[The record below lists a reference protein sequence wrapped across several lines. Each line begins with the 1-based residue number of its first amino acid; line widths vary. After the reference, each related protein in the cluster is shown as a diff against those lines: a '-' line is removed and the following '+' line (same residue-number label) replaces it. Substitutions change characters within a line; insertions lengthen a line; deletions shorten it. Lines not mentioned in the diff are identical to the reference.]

1 MSKRFYI
8 LFAIITVVVGCGY
21 VFAPLF
27 IIGLIMMV
35 ALVIASTVDFLKLR
49 RGSVKAVRRCQ
60 PRWSNGDDNE
70 VELILKSM
78 FKEPV
83 KVEVIDELP
92 PEFQI
97 RDFSRKVNLAAGESQ
112 SFTYQICPK
121 ERGEYH
127 FGNVIALVS
136 TGMGLAVRRFVCGKP
151 TTTKV
156 YPAFF
161 ALKSYELATI
171 KTNNME
177 AGVKRIR
184 KIGNATEFAQIKDYV
199 PDDDYRRINWKAS
212 ARRHQLMVNV
222 YEEEK
227 AQHVYNIIDKGR
239 VMQQTFNHMT
249 LLDHAVNASLAL
261 SHIAMKKDDN
271 VGLMTFDNKP
281 GAFLPSTRNRSQ
293 MNRIL
298 ETLYNIQ
305 TDFLESDFS
314 ELNTFINKN
323 ISKRSLIIL
332 YTNFFSIDALKRQ
345 LPFLKSISRRHR
357 LLVVF
362 FEDSEQNEF
371 IKGNPTNEEEFFQH
385 VIAEKYAFDKTLI
398 LNILQRNGILSLLTE
413 PNNLSVNVINKYLD
427 VKTRNLF

>member
-8 LFAIITVVVGCGY
+8 LFAIITVIVGCGY
-21 VFAPLF
+21 LATPLF
-27 IIGLIMMV
+27 IMGLIMMA
-35 ALVIASTVDFLKLR
+35 ALVIAAVIDFIKLR
-49 RGSVKAVRRCQ
+49 RGMVKAVRECQ
-60 PRWSNGDDNE
+60 PRWSNGDNNE
-70 VELILKSM
+70 VEICVKST
-78 FKEPV
+78 FSEPV
-83 KVEVIDELP
+83 SIEVIDEIP

-97 RDFSRKVNLAAGESQ
+97 RDFSRRMRLAAGGSQ
-112 SFTYQICPK
+112 SLSYQICPK

-127 FGNVIALVS
+127 FGNVIAIVS
-136 TGMGLAVRRFVCGKP
+136 TNIGLALRRFVCGKQ
-151 TTTKV
+151 TTARV

-171 KTNNME
+171 RTNNIE

-184 KIGNATEFAQIKDYV
+184 RIGNATEFSQIKDYV

-249 LLDHAVNASLAL
+249 LLDHSVNAALAL

-271 VGLMTFDNKP
+271 VGLMTFDNKS
-281 GAFLPSTRNRSQ
+281 GTFLPSTHNRSQ

-298 ETLYNIQ
+298 ETLYNIK

-314 ELNTFINKN
+314 ELNSFINKN
-323 ISKRSLIIL
+323 INKRSLIIL

-345 LPFLKSISRRHR
+345 LAFLKSISQRHR
-357 LLVVF
+357 LLVVL

-371 IKGNPTNEEEFFQH
+371 IKTNPHTEEEFFQH

-398 LNILQRNGILSLLTE
+398 LNILQRNGILALLTE
-413 PNNLSVNVINKYLD
+413 PKNLSINVINKYID
-427 VKTRNLF
+427 IKARNMF